1 MARKPMT
8 EKEASETRVRLAE
21 YDSTKRAQE
30 SQVRAEQDAAAQ
42 AARDAKLAPLRAIVD
57 QDAFSAIAN
66 DLRDLVPAF
75 IGEEP
80 LFPMIKAL
88 ADVMPQLK
96 DWAAK

>member
-21 YDSTKRAQE
+21 YDSAKHAEEARA
-30 SQVRAEQDAAAQ
+30 RAEAEVSAQ
-42 AARDAKLAPLRAIVD
+42 AERNAKLAPLRAVVD

-75 IGEEP
+75 IGDEP

>member
-8 EKEASETRVRLAE
+8 EKEASETRIRLAE
-21 YDSTKRAQE
+21 YDNLKRAEEDQA
-30 SQVRAEQDAAAQ
+30 RADEEAAAQ
-42 AARDAKLAPLRAIVD
+42 EARNAKLAPLRAIVD

-75 IGEEP
+75 IGDEP